1 MTREDAKNEIY
12 NIQGIGTVY
21 FVMEVIDRIYD
32 DFEEDLITA
41 YASIDKV
48 IDSLEEMKEMEF
60 NKESI

>member
-12 NIQGIGTVY
+12 NTQGIGTVY

-32 DFEEDLITA
+32 DFEEDLIIA
-41 YASIDKV
+41 HSNIEKAIDT
-48 IDSLEEMKEMEF
+48 LEEMKEMEL